1 MAKMGSRKHLKRYKA
16 PKSWPI
22 HPKEDTWTVK
32 PAPGSH
38 AIEDSLPLLVIIRDI
53 LGLADNSR
61 EAKRIINTGNVLID
75 GRAVKD
81 YKFPVGFMDVL
92 TIPKTEENYR
102 ILLDTKGRLTLHPIS
117 AEDAS
122 YKLAKVVNKS
132 TIKGGK
138 TQLNLHDGR
147 NVLVDED
154 VYAGQDVIC
163 IGIPEQEIKENFK
176 FEDGVVVLVTG
187 GKHTGE
193 LGKIQEV
200 IVDESSKPNTA
211 IIEKANGDSFLTL
224 KEYAFVIGK
233 DEPAIDLLE
242 VNQWTQWM
250 KLSFPKLPST
260 LVLVKLVK
268 NYQELWLLLKTWL
281 VKPLLKPIQK

>member
-16 PKSWPI
+16 PKTWPI

-32 PAPGSH
+32 PSAGSH
-38 AIEDSLPLLVIIRDI
+38 AIVDAIPLTLVIRDI
-53 LGLADNSR
+53 LKLADNSR
-61 EAKRIINTGNVLID
+61 EAKRIINSGNVLVD
-75 GRAVKD
+75 GRVVKD

-102 ILLDTKGRLTLHPIS
+102 ILLDTKGRLTLHPIA
-117 AEDAS
+117 AEDAT
-122 YKLAKVVNKS
+122 YKLTKITNKS
-132 TIKGGK
+132 IIKGGK

-154 VYAGQDVIC
+154 VYAGQDVVC
-163 IGIPEQEIKENFK
+163 ISVPEQEIKENFK

-200 IVDESSKPNTA
+200 IVDESSKPNTV

-242 VNQWTQWM
+242 VNQ
-250 KLSFPKLPST
+250 
-260 LVLVKLVK
+260 
-268 NYQELWLLLKTWL
+268 
-281 VKPLLKPIQK
+281 